1 MLRHNWRRYCNNGQ
15 YIICQ
20 LGNSNSQD
28 ASTVAMF
35 DVLQG
40 RLLWQKVPE
49 IWVADYFELDIQNEI
64 ICFGYKYWSL
74 SDEQEEIK
82 FRYKLDGTFID
93 YEAWYSFRL
102 RQGNGFQILEIAD
115 EKSKQICYENTN
127 DVTALLELYFLAAER
142 LIEHPYFCSNV
153 YRKIGEIYER
163 VNSIEKAIENYK
175 IALELN
181 PKVGVKRKLKN
192 LEESI

>member
-1 MLRHNWRRYCNNGQ
+1 MRQ
-15 YIICQ
+15 
-20 LGNSNSQD
+20 NS
-28 ASTVAMF
+28 
-35 DVLQG
+35 
-40 RLLWQKVPE
+40 
-49 IWVADYFELDIQNEI
+49 
-64 ICFGYKYWSL
+64 
-74 SDEQEEIK
+74 
-82 FRYKLDGTFID
+82 
-93 YEAWYSFRL
+93 
-102 RQGNGFQILEIAD
+102 FQILEIAD